1 MVEQISGD
9 LPVESGAGT
18 APPGAG
24 TSFVKVLSNVGFLF
38 LWLGQ
43 LNSQLADRVFVY
55 VLMIIA
61 YSLTKSNLGVSVPLL
76 AFGIPSLL
84 FGPLA
89 GVYVDKWDRKWI
101 LIITSIMRGVL
112 LLLIVPLIEQSMILI
127 FLVSF
132 LIYTTMQ
139 FFAPA
144 ESASIPELVK
154 KHDLIV
160 ANSLFMMTW
169 MGASVIGFGLGAPL
183 VNFFGNEGTFVAAAV
198 LYFIAA
204 GAVSLVP
211 LKPIK
216 RKKEHLERPLR
227 KDLLFGLEFIRRN
240 IVVRYSL
247 LKLFVATSALAVI
260 SVLAIS
266 YAKDILG
273 IGARNFGYLIL
284 AVGAGMFVGM
294 GVLERLRRYLTKGT
308 IVIISFIVSGLVL
321 LFIGSV
327 SDLKTALLLIAFLGM
342 GNIFITSSIQTI
354 LQQRIP
360 RRIRGR
366 VFGMQNMLIN
376 SAFVFPVIIAG
387 AVADM
392 YGLRIAFEALGWI
405 VILTGLA
412 GIFLPKFRTV

>member
-1 MVEQISGD
+1 MVEQVSGD
-9 LPVESGAGT
+9 SPLEMGAGV
-18 APPGAG
+18 APAG
-24 TSFVKVLSNVGFLF
+24 TSFFKVLSNTGFLF
-38 LWLGQ
+38 LWFGQ
-43 LNSQLADRVFVY
+43 LNSQLADRVYVY

-89 GVYVDKWDRKWI
+89 GVYVDKLDRKGI
-101 LIITSIMRGVL
+101 LVITSLIRGAL
-112 LLLIVPLIEQSMILI
+112 ILLIVPLVGQSMVLI

-132 LIYTTMQ
+132 LIYTAMQ

-144 ESASIPELVK
+144 ETASIPELVK
-154 KHDLIV
+154 KNDLIV
-160 ANSLFMMTW
+160 ANSLFMITW
-169 MGASVIGFGLGAPL
+169 MGASVIGFGVGAPL
-183 VNFFGNEGTFVAAAV
+183 VNFFGNDGTYVVAAA

-204 GAVSLVP
+204 AAVFLVP
-211 LKPIK
+211 LRPLEI
-216 RKKEHLERPLR
+216 KKERLERPIR

-240 IVVRYSL
+240 MVVRYSL
-247 LKLFVATSALAVI
+247 LKLFVATSAIAIVSL
-260 SVLAIS
+260 LAIS

-284 AVGAGMFVGM
+284 AVGAGMFLGM
-294 GVLERLRRYLTKGT
+294 GLLERLRRHLSKGK
-308 IVIISFIVSGLVL
+308 IVIISFIVSGLAL
-321 LFIGSV
+321 IIISSISELKAALF
-327 SDLKTALLLIAFLGM
+327 LIFLLGM

-387 AVADM
+387 LVADV
-392 YGLRIAFEALGWI
+392 YGVRIALEWVGLLVFA
-405 VILTGLA
+405 TGMA
-412 GIFLPKFRTV
+412 GIFLPKFRTA